1 MKDHTLNMLMMLLL
15 LVFVL
20 SGSSLAEDRQTYAAQ
35 GDAAFFKENGKIG
48 LQATDG
54 TILHAAEF
62 DGAGYFDAT
71 QQANVYVDGKIGRID
86 RTGQIVVKP
95 FECDEIEAI
104 PTNST
109 AEDVP
114 PYVLLVSWYGT
125 DDEKVM
131 QLMNIE
137 GEWLSDTKFDLM
149 LHEFENGKLF
159 IRYKDQYNQIDTNG
173 QLTSEMWWEY
183 IFFAPLDEI
192 RVNESFDRGCLFFD
206 KHVDLWQ
213 HIVKQSDGRRE
224 IYLIQGEQRYLAPE
238 TWTEFKWR
246 SDQFVAY
253 CENDLWG
260 IADYECNVIMPAQW
274 RSAPFVG
281 SLEEDIWRVTIPGTN
296 RWQWVHSD
304 GEIVLTEKPDE
315 TLRYESETRYTLSN
329 DESTKLIDNTG
340 KLIAEFDS
348 KYFIKW
354 FEEGQYFRY
363 NNIVDDIWGFMS
375 LDGDILSKFPDTLF
389 EYRDGYTELTN
400 GWFRV
405 IDEERYEGPL
415 DDPVGQCG
423 FVNPTGDIVLSSEWD
438 AAYDFTANMLARV
451 EVDGRYGYVDTTGAY
466 VIEPQWQYA
475 DDFMDAGDQWV
486 AAVYLKS
493 RSKVLW
499 KGYINEN
506 NELVGENWF

>member
-1 MKDHTLNMLMMLLL
+1 MKHRMLTILTTFLLL
-15 LVFVL
+15 LFIL
-20 SGSSLAEDRQTYAAQ
+20 GEAALAEDRQVYAAQ
-35 GDAAFFKENGKIG
+35 GDVAFFKENGKIG
-48 LQATDG
+48 LQAVDG
-54 TILHAAEF
+54 TVLHEASF
-62 DGAGYFDAT
+62 DGSGYFDAT
-71 QQANVYVDGKIGRID
+71 GQANIYVDDKIGRID
-86 RTGQIVVKP
+86 RTGKIIVEP
-95 FECDEIEAI
+95 FSCDGIEAI
-104 PTNST
+104 PTNCT
-109 AEDVP
+109 AKDVP
-114 PYVLLVSWYGT
+114 PYVLLVSWYGA
-125 DDEKVM
+125 DGEKVM
-131 QLMNIE
+131 QLMNTK
-137 GEWLSDTKFDLM
+137 GEWLSDTKFELM
-149 LHEFENGKLF
+149 MYEFLNGKLF
-159 IRYKDQYNQIDTNG
+159 INYGELYNQIDAFG
-173 QLTSEMWWEY
+173 QLTSEEWW
-183 IFFAPLDEI
+183 D
-192 RVNESFDRGCLFFD
+192 SLF
-206 KHVDLWQ
+206 VDLYQSEAALPLNKEILSFTEKGVLWKR
-213 HIVKQSDGRRE
+213 IVKQSDGRRE
-224 IYLIQGEQRYLAPE
+224 IYLIQGEQHYLAPE
-238 TWTEFKWR
+238 TWTEFKWL

-506 NELVGENWF
+506 NELIGEVWY

>member
-1 MKDHTLNMLMMLLL
+1 MKRSILNGLMTVLLIFI
-15 LVFVL
+15 FV
-20 SGSSLAEDRQTYAAQ
+20 GVALAEDRQVYAAQ
-35 GDAAFFKENGKIG
+35 GNVAFFKENGKIG
-48 LQATDG
+48 LQAVDG
-54 TILHAAEF
+54 TVLHEASF
-62 DGAGYFDAT
+62 DGSGYFDAT

-125 DDEKVM
+125 DNEKVM

-192 RVNESFDRGCLFFD
+192 RVDESFDRGCLFFD

-213 HIVKQSDGRRE
+213 HIVYQPDGRKE
-224 IYLIQGEQRYLAPE
+224 IYLIQGEESCLAPE
-238 TWTEFKWR
+238 TWTEFEWL

-274 RSAPFVG
+274 PSAPFVG

-340 KLIAEFDS
+340 KFIAEIDRHCF
-348 KYFIKW
+348 FTW
-354 FEEGQYFRY
+354 FEENQYFRFTNY
-363 NNIVDDIWGFMS
+363 HDETWGYIS
-375 LDGDILSKFPDTLF
+375 LDGETLSEFPLELYTYH
-389 EYRDGYTELTN
+389 EGYTELTN
-400 GWFRV
+400 GWLCV
-405 IDEERYEGPL
+405 MDEERFY
-415 DDPVGQCG
+415 DDEAGKCG

-451 EVDGRYGYVDTTGAY
+451 EVDGRYGYVDTTGAC